1 MARLH
6 ADGRSPIRLEN
17 RVVAT
22 AELIASLS
30 FALDLT
36 EGACPGHAVRSCIL
50 GMRIAK
56 EMGLSSEL
64 SGDLYYAL
72 LLKDVGCSS
81 NATRL
86 FQIVGDDEIRAKRLT
101 KETDWTR
108 FQWSQMKYLLKHAHS
123 HENLP
128 GRVRGIKS
136 MLQKSS
142 ENAEMLIRLRCEK
155 GARVVRDLGMSQ
167 MTAGAIYCLD
177 EHWNGM
183 GYPDRLQGEDIPLLA
198 RIASVA
204 QTLEVFYRLH
214 GKAAAMDVLQKRSG
228 RWFDPAIV
236 RAVTLM
242 LQREV
247 LWQGLADE
255 EIHEEVARLEPMD
268 KKLPADAFTIDGI
281 CVAFAEV
288 VDAKSHYTFTHSSG
302 VAKAAVKIGECL
314 NLSPRELT
322 TLRRAGLL
330 HDIGKL
336 SVPNSILDKRGSLTA
351 EEWTCV
357 QQHPRFTYEILS
369 RVQGFAEIATVAAQH
384 HERLDG
390 SGYFAGLKGDDLCLP
405 SRILTVAD
413 IFDALSGERP
423 YRERMDLDRI
433 LGIVK
438 RQAPHA
444 LDPGCVSALESFAEE
459 YPVAAPAERQTG

>member
-64 SGDLYYAL
+64 TGDLYYAL

-228 RWFDPAIV
+228 RWFDPSIV

-302 VAKAAVKIGECL
+302 VAKAAVKIGECM

-357 QQHPRFTYEILS
+357 QRHPRFTYEILS

-444 LDPGCVSALESFAEE
+444 LDPGCVSALESCAEE